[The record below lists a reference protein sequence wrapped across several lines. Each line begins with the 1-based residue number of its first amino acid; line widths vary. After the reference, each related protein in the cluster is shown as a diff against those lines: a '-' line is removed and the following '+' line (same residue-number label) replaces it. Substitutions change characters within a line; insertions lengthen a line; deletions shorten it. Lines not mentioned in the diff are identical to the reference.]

1 MNNAVASAPVCQEQF
16 DKTNSMSPTTD
27 GYLQYSALRRF
38 GSLDG
43 LRAIAIAGVLWR
55 HCTQVTSDAE
65 PFTNAGASGVSL
77 FFVLSGFL
85 ITTLLLRE
93 WRATGRIELS
103 AFYWRRS
110 LRIFPLYYAT
120 LAVYCAFVAIIEPN
134 SAAGRDFFANLP
146 YYATYTNNWFV
157 DLRVNADGEMR
168 TIFVFAWT
176 LATEEQFY
184 LMWPP
189 LLFLLGARR
198 AFWLLAGMIAFDLAL
213 SATIPMGFGGFNGF
227 NTGSPATVA
236 DRLVRI
242 ATSFSSEIAI
252 GCVLGGMLHYRRT
265 FEFVW
270 RVLGRSW
277 SIWVAAAASIAVVIA
292 WSEVTL
298 WWRLTQSVAFAALI
312 GAAVI
317 QPRQGLSWLLDNRV
331 LVRIGVVSYGM
342 YLLHMIGIHLVT
354 RSAAAAGWNLLDAP
368 WLRLGLASAAT
379 FILSDLSFRWFEA
392 PILALKTRTPWFGLG
407 RRWREAKR
415 L

>member
-1 MNNAVASAPVCQEQF
+1 
-16 DKTNSMSPTTD
+16 MSTVPPD

-43 LRAIAIAGVLWR
+43 LRAIAIAGVLWQ
-55 HCTQVTSDAE
+55 HCMPVAADAD

-93 WRATGRIELS
+93 WRASGRIDLP

-120 LAVYCAFVAIIEPN
+120 LAAYCVLVAITEPN
-134 SAAGRDFFANLP
+134 SAAGRDFFANVP

-168 TIFVFAWT
+168 TIFIFAWT

-189 LLFLLGARR
+189 LLFLLGVRR
-198 AFWLLAGMIAFDLAL
+198 AFWLLMGLIAFDLTL
-213 SATIPMGFGGFNGF
+213 SATIPP
-227 NTGSPATVA
+227 SDAPATVT

-252 GCVLGGMLHYRRT
+252 GCALGGLLHYRRT
-265 FEFVW
+265 FEMVA
-270 RVLGRSW
+270 RLLGRTW
-277 SIWVAAAASIAVVIA
+277 SIWAAAAASTAVVIS
-292 WSEVTL
+292 WPEVTL
-298 WWRLTQSVAFAALI
+298 WWRVTQALAFAALL

-317 QPRQGLSWLLDNRV
+317 QPQHGLSWLLDNRV

-354 RSAAAAGWNLLDAP
+354 KSAAAAGWNLLDAP
-368 WLRLGLASAAT
+368 WLRLGLASMT
-379 FILSDLSFRWFEA
+379 TYILAELSFRCFEA
-392 PILALKTRTPWFGLG
+392 PILALKSRTPWFGLG
-407 RRWREAKR
+407 RWWRAPR
-415 L
+415 GQGLQSVGQR